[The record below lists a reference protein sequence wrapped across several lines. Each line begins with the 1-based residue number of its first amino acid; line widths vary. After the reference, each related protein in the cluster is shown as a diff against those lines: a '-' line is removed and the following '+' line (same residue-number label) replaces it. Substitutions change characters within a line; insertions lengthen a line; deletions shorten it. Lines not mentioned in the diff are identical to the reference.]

1 MMLIELARRHPA
13 LRWPLLAM
21 SAALLAAG
29 LFLLARGA

>member
-13 LRWPLLAM
+13 LRWPLLSA
-21 SAALLAAG
+21 SAALLMAG